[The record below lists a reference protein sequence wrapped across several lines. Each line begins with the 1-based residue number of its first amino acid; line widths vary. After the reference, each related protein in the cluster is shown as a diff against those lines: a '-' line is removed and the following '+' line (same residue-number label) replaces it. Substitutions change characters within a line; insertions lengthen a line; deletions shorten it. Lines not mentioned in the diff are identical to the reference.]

1 MPRSDH
7 EARITPSVL
16 DRLLD
21 FDPRSP
27 SEGQKSRSQ
36 TLHELKASV
45 GRDLEWLLNTRRLAF
60 ELTDDLYE
68 TNRSVVA
75 YGIPDLTTLSP
86 DSAHDQKALV
96 KQIETA
102 IAIFEP
108 RFLSAKVTLET
119 IGGTERSLR
128 FRIDAQ
134 LDIDPA
140 PEPVSFDMSL
150 EAGSGR
156 FEVAAA

>member
-21 FDPRSP
+21 FDPRSTA
-27 SEGQKSRSQ
+27 ETQKSRSQ

-68 TNRSVVA
+68 ANRSVVA

-86 DSAHDQKALV
+86 DSSLDQKALV
-96 KQIETA
+96 KQIENA
-102 IAIFEP
+102 LAIFEP
-108 RFLSAKVTLET
+108 RFLSAKVTLEAM
-119 IGGTERSLR
+119 GGTERSLR

-140 PEPVSFDMSL
+140 PEPVSFDTSL
-150 EAGSGR
+150 ESGGTH
-156 FEVAAA
+156 FQVTAV

>member
-68 TNRSVVA
+68 ANRSVVA
-75 YGIPDLTTLSP
+75 YPYQRGPG
-86 DSAHDQKALV
+86 
-96 KQIETA
+96 A
-102 IAIFEP
+102 IACF
-108 RFLSAKVTLET
+108 SAASYT
-119 IGGTERSLR
+119 GQSRR
-128 FRIDAQ
+128 
-134 LDIDPA
+134 
-140 PEPVSFDMSL
+140 
-150 EAGSGR
+150 
-156 FEVAAA
+156 VAV

>member
-21 FDPRSP
+21 FDPRSS

-60 ELTDDLYE
+60 ELTEDLYE

-86 DSAHDQKALV
+86 DSHLDQKALV
-96 KQIETA
+96 KQIENA
-102 IAIFEP
+102 ITIFEP
-108 RFLSAKVTLET
+108 RFLSAKVTLEAM
-119 IGGTERSLR
+119 GGTERSLR

-140 PEPVSFDMSL
+140 PEPVSFDTSL
-150 EAGSGR
+150 QSGSGY
-156 FEVAAA
+156 FEVTAV